1 MCVCDAAGSCADV
14 MHSAKRFQ
22 NGFPEKMVSIILR
35 DVVEGLRY
43 LHRLGF
49 VHRSIRAK
57 HFLIHQSGTVKLAGL
72 RTMIP
77 MVEHGERVHVL
88 HHHSPATVENIC
100 WLAPE
105 VLAQDLEG
113 YSSKS
118 DVYSVGIAAL
128 ELATGEAPFA
138 GLPVTEVCML
148 VCVCSACMHVCI
160 CALCAYGMCSGS
172 FTVIACVYPC
182 PSPCQ
187 SDLPAEAPRP
197 PPSPAEEA
205 VRGEHLFKGFLRS
218 C

>member
-1 MCVCDAAGSCADV
+1 MRGNTDVYVMLLIHYTCVFWCMFAAGSCADV

-77 MVEHGERVHVL
+77 MVQHGEKVHVL
-88 HHHSPATVENIC
+88 HHHCTATVENIC

-138 GLPVTEVCML
+138 GLPVTEVC
-148 VCVCSACMHVCI
+148 VCVCVCVCLCGVCVCVRVCVVCVCACLCGVC
-160 CALCAYGMCSGS
+160 
-172 FTVIACVYPC
+172 VCVSVC
-182 PSPCQ
+182 GVCGKISHT
-187 SDLPAEAPRP
+187 
-197 PPSPAEEA
+197 
-205 VRGEHLFKGFLRS
+205 HL
-218 C
+218 